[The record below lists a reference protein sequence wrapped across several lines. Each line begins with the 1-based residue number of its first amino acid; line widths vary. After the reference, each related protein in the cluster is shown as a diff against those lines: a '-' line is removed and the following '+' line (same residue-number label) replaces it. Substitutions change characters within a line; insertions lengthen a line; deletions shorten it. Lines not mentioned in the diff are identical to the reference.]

1 VRYISWVLTWPG
13 TGFYGYGPEP
23 VAAVD
28 GAFAEASQ
36 WVNAAGVHL
45 GYLHGVVGVVKM
57 ADWQAKE
64 LNANQALNFAMAID
78 ANAYVLP
85 DGRIGTTTPHPF
97 RA

>member
-1 VRYISWVLTWPG
+1 VRYLTWILTWPG

-23 VAAVD
+23 VAAAE
-28 GAFAEASQ
+28 GGRAEASQ

-64 LNANQALNFAMAID
+64 LNANQALMFARSID
-78 ANAYVLP
+78 PNAYVMD
-85 DGRIGTTTPHPF
+85 DGRIGTTTPRPG
-97 RA
+97 R